1 MDLWKSS
8 KVTDTGLLCFL
19 GYQHTEEDCYKN
31 KIQVFEEHKTN
42 DRFIQ
47 KSNKINCCN
56 LLRVLLKETSV
67 SSAGLFSLIEN
78 CTELEYLEYSKGI
91 LEDELL
97 QLLSENYA
105 RKKAVYSLRSIFIN
119 VNNMPALFNIVK
131 SLPCLTKLSIW
142 SSLKAPPGSWL
153 QSDFQFLSS
162 LQLGGIQNSFFL
174 QQLLNLVGDKLI
186 SLELNSLHFPVN
198 ICEIGAVCLNL
209 QELRLFSLK
218 VFCASKKKQN
228 DENQTEN
235 NSVDKPTNLQNTI
248 RTVKNL
254 ETFKILVK
262 EETNFATILE
272 KRLNCEELVN
282 ANPSLNNDQKME
294 PLSCDEDPLKTV
306 NFDKIR
312 SLQFFLLEH
321 QVSKFQQ
328 FKGRNKISFSMIF
341 LKSAVIIYV

>member
-8 KVTDTGLLCFL
+8 QVTDTGLLCFL
-19 GYQHTEEDCYKN
+19 GYQHTPEDCYKN
-31 KIQVFEEHKTN
+31 RSQVFGEHKTN
-42 DRFIQ
+42 GRFIQ
-47 KSNKINCCN
+47 KQNKINCCN
-56 LLRVLLKETSV
+56 LRRVLLKETSV

-78 CTELEYLEYSKGI
+78 CSELEYLEYSKGI

-119 VNNMPALFNIVK
+119 VNSMPALFNIVK

-174 QQLLNLVGDKLI
+174 KQLLNLVGNKLI

-218 VFCASKKKQN
+218 VFCTTKKKHI

-235 NSVDKPTNLQNTI
+235 NSVDKPLNIQNTI
-248 RTVKNL
+248 RTIKNL
-254 ETFKILVK
+254 ETFKSLVK

-272 KRLNCEELVN
+272 KSLNCEELVR
-282 ANPSLNNDQKME
+282 ANPSLNKEQQ
-294 PLSCDEDPLKTV
+294 SCDEDSLKTV

-321 QVSKFQQ
+321 QVSKLKQ
-328 FKGRNKISFSMIF
+328 FKGQKMISFE
-341 LKSAVIIYV
+341 

>member
-8 KVTDTGLLCFL
+8 QVTDTGLLCFL
-19 GYQHTEEDCYKN
+19 GYQHTSEDCYKN
-31 KIQVFEEHKTN
+31 KSQVFGEHKTN
-42 DRFIQ
+42 GRFIQ
-47 KSNKINCCN
+47 KQNKINCCN
-56 LLRVLLKETSV
+56 LRRVLLKETSV

-78 CTELEYLEYSKGI
+78 CSELEYLEYSKGI
-91 LEDELL
+91 LEDEVL

-119 VNNMPALFNIVK
+119 VNSMPALFNIVK

-174 QQLLNLVGDKLI
+174 KQLLNLVGNKLI

-218 VFCASKKKQN
+218 VFCTTKKKHI

-235 NSVDKPTNLQNTI
+235 NSVDKPLNIQNTI
-248 RTVKNL
+248 RTIKNL
-254 ETFKILVK
+254 ETFKSLVK

-272 KRLNCEELVN
+272 KSLNCEELVR
-282 ANPSLNNDQKME
+282 ANPSLNKEQQ
-294 PLSCDEDPLKTV
+294 SCDEDSLKTV

-321 QVSKFQQ
+321 QVSKLKQ
-328 FKGRNKISFSMIF
+328 FKGQKMISFE
-341 LKSAVIIYV
+341 